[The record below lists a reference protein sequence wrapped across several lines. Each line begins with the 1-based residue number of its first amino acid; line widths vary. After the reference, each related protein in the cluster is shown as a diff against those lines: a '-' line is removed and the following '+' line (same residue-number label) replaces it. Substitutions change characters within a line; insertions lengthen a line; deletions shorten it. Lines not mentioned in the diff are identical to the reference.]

1 LLKNFWQEGDP
12 KMTPLLT
19 PEIEIR
25 FIKTA
30 SLDVLA
36 ALYKD
41 AGWYSQEESPEF
53 LHHIVGNSALFA
65 GAFLNKKMIGMGRA
79 LSDLVSDAYIQDV
92 AVLKEYRGRGIGK
105 KIIQTLITGLK
116 SHGVDWIGL
125 IAEPGTTV
133 FYENLGF
140 RQLEGHVPLKLKDEI
155 NATQK

>member
-1 LLKNFWQEGDP
+1 
-12 KMTPLLT
+12 MTPPLQT
-19 PEIEIR
+19 EIEIR
-25 FIKTA
+25 LIKTA
-30 SLDVLA
+30 SLDALV

-41 AGWYSQEESPEF
+41 AGWWEDTYGESPEF

-116 SHGVDWIGL
+116 AHGVDWIGL

-133 FYENLGF
+133 FYEDLGF
-140 RQLEGHVPLKLKDEI
+140 QQLEGHVPLKLKDET